1 MPRTNLQMEN
11 AWINAWN
18 DLALLSNHR
27 WDVVYITPDFAELSE
42 EDAKGWL
49 QSSAYQGF
57 NVTVAEVWYR
67 GRKAIQLQRQ
77 RPDNEET

>member
-1 MPRTNLQMEN
+1 MEE

-18 DLALLSNHR
+18 DLYTLSRGR
-27 WDVVYITPDFAELSE
+27 WDIIYITPDFTELSE

-57 NVTVAEVWYR
+57 CVGVADVWHR
-67 GRKAIQLQRQ
+67 GRKAIQLQRWLPAQ
-77 RPDNEET
+77 DKK